1 MHVLSYIL
9 HIIFRGIIMNE
20 SIVPYVPIADRVHAT
35 NEKSQLLCQQL
46 FKIVDQCVQAQF
58 LFNHDTEKGF
68 LSICPDQINDLL
80 SELSKTNHIDSQ
92 FDIDILKQSLSDL
105 IYPKFNGEHRV
116 ISHIWNNVEVR
127 VWQFQ
132 LNQIACEVDM
142 EHLDNDPELSLDMAL
157 SSLRIWRTSL
167 QNGSVNYDVV
177 YKKNDL
183 IYKLMDL
190 EEKLKIIQRSLD
202 E

>member
-1 MHVLSYIL
+1 
-9 HIIFRGIIMNE
+9 MNE

-80 SELSKTNHIDSQ
+80 SELSKSNHIANQ
-92 FDIDILKQSLSDL
+92 IDIDILKQSLSDL
-105 IYPKFNGEHRV
+105 IYPKFNGEHVV
-116 ISHIWNNVEVR
+116 ISNIWNNTEVR

-132 LNQIACEVDM
+132 LNQIAKEVDM
-142 EHLDNDPELSLDMAL
+142 EHLDNDAELCLDMVL
-157 SSLRIWRTSL
+157 SSLRVWRKSL
-167 QNGSVNYDVV
+167 EIGSENRDIIYTQ
-177 YKKNDL
+177 NDL

-190 EEKLKIIQRSLD
+190 EHKLEIVQIKL
-202 E
+202 EE